1 VHALVAVVAHQQ
13 VLSLLTLTAAEE
25 EEVRGRRKGRGR
37 RRNSPFITDY
47 AGLTVVAGP
56 TAMARLD
63 TPRCGFPVKFLSV
76 YPCSHLA
83 SCTFLHPLKPS
94 HPGLPAENL
103 ILSPF

>member
-1 VHALVAVVAHQQ
+1 MHALVAVFAHQQ

-63 TPRCGFPVKFLSV
+63 TPETTNIVNLRLDVVFHTNFSLFIHAPSYTLSN
-76 YPCSHLA
+76 
-83 SCTFLHPLKPS
+83 PLT
-94 HPGLPAENL
+94 
-103 ILSPF
+103 